1 MTDQL
6 TQQDIPVISVKD
18 HICIVRSL
26 FMADELLTL
35 SLPNETAAN
44 VCVLFFVLF
53 LLFNNLLIGCNW
65 HCHITSAETHSE
77 TLKQF

>member
-44 VCVLFFVLF
+44 VCVLFCFF
-53 LLFNNLLIGCNW
+53 LFNNLLIGCNW
-65 HCHITSAETHSE
+65 HSHITSAETHSE

>member
-35 SLPNETAAN
+35 SLPNETVAN
-44 VCVLFFVLF
+44 VCVFCFFLGF
-53 LLFNNLLIGCNW
+53 FFFSLIIC
-65 HCHITSAETHSE
+65 
-77 TLKQF
+77 

>member
-53 LLFNNLLIGCNW
+53 FLFNNLLIGCNW

>member
-44 VCVLFFVLF
+44 VCVLFFVYF
-53 LLFNNLLIGCNW
+53 FLFNNLLIGCNW

-77 TLKQF
+77 IKQF